1 MKHDFEI
8 YTSNKVGLDSK
19 EGYIV
24 TRGST
29 GFLRVLGVEPQWSL
43 MTATAGEDHGRIRR
57 SPDQLR
63 LVEAALRLGGEIET
77 EPSVEKDRQGREYV
91 KICVITR
98 DVGQAQD
105 EFDKENAD
113 LFRRFFEIYDE
124 CTDLRTRGE
133 DDMRELY
140 GALSSDDEGG
150 DVYLSDGVWLRS
162 DGSLDDRGR

>member
-8 YTSNKVGLDSK
+8 YTSDKVGLDSK

-29 GFLRVLGVEPQWSL
+29 GFLRVLGAEPQWSL
-43 MTATAGEDHGRIRR
+43 MTATADEDHGRIRR
-57 SPDQLR
+57 CPDQLR
-63 LVEAALRLGGEIET
+63 LVEAALRLGGEIKT
-77 EPSVEKDRQGREYV
+77 EPSVERDWQGREYI
-91 KICVITR
+91 KICVINR

-105 EFDKENAD
+105 DFDKENAD

-133 DDMRELY
+133 DDMRGLY
-140 GALSSDDEGG
+140 EALSSDDEGG